1 MQYALVQYDIDVEFR
16 IANED
21 IKLETL
27 RQFCKLIKTSY
38 VLFFVSDLGLDFNKI
53 FKEIKPKKVSMLQE
67 SAVSA
72 IDLLF

>member
-1 MQYALVQYDIDVEFR
+1 MQYALVQFDIDVEFR

-38 VLFFVSDLGLDFNKI
+38 VLFFVFDLGLDFNKV
-53 FKEIKPKKVSMLQE
+53 F
-67 SAVSA
+67 
-72 IDLLF
+72 